1 MSMESFWLAVTTL
14 GRDEVFI
21 VVLALYTWLVNPHAG
36 RTLGVAFALS
46 YLLNSALKYGLDLPR
61 PFTGNPAAAS
71 EAARATAGGPG
82 LPSGHTQMAATLW
95 GGLAAQVNRGWVW
108 GLALGLTGL
117 IAVSR
122 LALNVHYPADVIVGL
137 LLGAIFAVAAARW
150 VAPERG
156 VARTLPPLAVLLV
169 AAFLPASA
177 PRELG
182 AGLGL
187 FAGFWWVRPS
197 FTPPTTLA
205 GRLVVSVAGLLL
217 VFLVYFGLA
226 ALPAELRNLGLIR
239 ALRYALLVVVAAE
252 GVPAL
257 LGRWMPRAHPAP
269 GQGAALPT

>member
-1 MSMESFWLAVTTL
+1 MESFWLAVTTL

-21 VVLALYTWLVNPHAG
+21 VVLALYTWLVNPRGG
-36 RTLGVAFALS
+36 RTLGVAFATS
-46 YLLNSALKYGLDLPR
+46 YLLNTALKYGLNLPR
-61 PFTGNPAAAS
+61 PFTGDPALAT

-95 GGLAAQVNRGWVW
+95 GGLAMQVNRGWMW
-108 GLALGLTGL
+108 GVALALIVL
-117 IAVSR
+117 ISVSR

-137 LLGAIFAVAAARW
+137 LLGAVFAVAAARPD
-150 VAPERG
+150 VPGRG
-156 VARTLPPLAVLLV
+156 LTRTLPPVVILLA
-169 AAFLPASA
+169 AALLPASA
-177 PRELG
+177 PRELA

-197 FTPPTTLA
+197 FMPPTTVA
-205 GRLVVSVAGLLL
+205 GRIIVPVVGLLL

-226 ALPAELRNLGLIR
+226 ALPADLRNLGLIR

-257 LGRWMPRAHPAP
+257 LGRWMPRAPMSS
-269 GQGAALPT
+269 AAQASVAA